1 MGDALSYVPIVGGI
15 QQGRRAEKAQKQAMM
30 QQEDAQKRA
39 QSAAV
44 RQERI
49 SAMEKMR
56 ANQKAPDMMSL
67 LTAARRPATQG
78 AASTMLTQPYGTN
91 NTLG

>member
-1 MGDALSYVPIVGGI
+1 MAESIM
-15 QQGRRAEKAQKQAMM
+15 QGRATEKAQKRAMEA
-30 QQEDAQKRA
+30 QERA
-39 QSAAV
+39 QAKAELAAK

-49 SAMEKMR
+49 GAMEKAR

-67 LTAARRPATQG
+67 LTAARRPSTQG

>member
-1 MGDALSYVPIVGGI
+1 MAESIM
-15 QQGRRAEKAQKQAMM
+15 QGRATEKAQKRALQA
-30 QQEDAQKRA
+30 QERA
-39 QSAAV
+39 QAKAELQAK

-49 SAMEKMR
+49 GAMEKMR
-56 ANQKAPDMMSL
+56 ANMQSPDMMSL

-78 AASTMLTQPYGTN
+78 SASTMLTQPYGTN

>member
-1 MGDALSYVPIVGGI
+1 MGDVLSYTPIIGAV
-15 QQGRRAEKAQKQAMM
+15 QQGRRAEKAQKEALK
-30 QQEDAQKRA
+30 QQDDAQKKA
-39 QSAAV
+39 ESAAI

-49 SAMEKMR
+49 SAMEKAR

-67 LTAARRPATQG
+67 LTAARRPSTQG